1 MKVSRVVG
9 FSCDVKRSEKMKIK
23 LIADSACSIPKDVA
37 EKYDI
42 EVVPLG
48 IIFGSEQFKDGV
60 TITDEEFF
68 ERQVNGE
75 ITPTTSQIN
84 QYEWQDVFEK
94 FLPDYDYLAVVT
106 LSSKMSGT
114 NQSAHNAAKEL
125 GVVDKIHIYDTLS
138 VSIPSGLVTF
148 EIARMIERG
157 ASIEEIDKT
166 APKLVE
172 KVDVK
177 ATFDSLKYLRD
188 GGRLSNMAAFI
199 GTMLKVKVILST
211 KDGLVHASE
220 KVISTK
226 KTLKRIK
233 EIVKEEADFSM
244 PMFFGEGGYKDTV
257 LEFARQY
264 QEELGISD
272 WVLAPIGCTVGVH
285 TGPKSF
291 GVAYFKK

>member
-1 MKVSRVVG
+1 
-9 FSCDVKRSEKMKIK
+9 MKIK

-48 IIFGSEQFKDGV
+48 IIFGNEQFKDGA

-68 ERQVNGE
+68 ERQVNGG

-84 QYEWQDVFEK
+84 QYEWGEVFKK
-94 FLPDYDYLAVVT
+94 FLDDYDYIAVVT

-125 GVVDKIHIYDTLS
+125 GAVDKIHIYDSFS
-138 VSIPSGLVTF
+138 VSIPSGLIAF

-157 ASIEEIDKT
+157 ASIEEIDKK
-166 APKLVE
+166 APVLIE
-172 KVDVK
+172 KADVK

-220 KVISTK
+220 KVVSTK

-233 EIVKEEADFSM
+233 EIVREEADLSM
-244 PMFFGEGGYKDTV
+244 PIFFGEAAYKEKA
-257 LEFARQY
+257 LEFAREY

-272 WVLAPIGCTVGVH
+272 WALAPIGCTVGVH

-291 GVAYFKK
+291 GVAYFRK

>member
-1 MKVSRVVG
+1 
-9 FSCDVKRSEKMKIK
+9 MKIK
-23 LIADSACSIPKDVA
+23 LIADSACSIPKDIA

-48 IIFGSEQFKDGV
+48 IIFGNSEFKDGV

-68 ERQVNGE
+68 DRQVNGE

-84 QYEWQDVFEK
+84 QYEWREVLEK
-94 FLPDYDYLAVVT
+94 FLDAYDYILVVT

-114 NQSAHNAAKEL
+114 NQSAHNAVKEL
-125 GVVDKIHIYDTLS
+125 GVEGKVKIYDTLS
-138 VSIPSGLVTF
+138 VSIPSGLVAF

-157 ASIEEIDKT
+157 ACVDEIDKRVPT
-166 APKLVE
+166 LIE
-172 KVDVK
+172 KVEVR

-188 GGRLSNMAAFI
+188 GGRLSNMAAFM
-199 GTMLKVKVILST
+199 GSMLKVKVILST

-233 EIVKEEADFSM
+233 EIVKEKADLSM
-244 PMFFGEGGYKDTV
+244 PIFFGEGGYKDEV
-257 LEFARQY
+257 LEFAREY
-264 QEELGISD
+264 QESLGISD
-272 WVLAPIGCTVGVH
+272 WALAPIGCTVGVH

-291 GVAYFKK
+291 GVAYFRK